1 MAKIILR
8 LPTNDEAQYKRVI
21 KQFEEETVVVSEE
34 MKILIKNES
43 GYWKEVGRKRFKIGE
58 LEVEN

>member
-58 LEVEN
+58 LEVED